1 MIGKK
6 KINLLNSKCE
16 YTGEIDKKGN
26 ATGFGVAVGVDD
38 PDKKFEGTF
47 FKNSIH
53 GIGT

>member
-53 GIGT
+53 GIGR